1 MIYTLEKRC
10 EFGYGTMTTY
20 YGLFKHEKRYANGIL
35 TPETLVRRFATKE
48 KGLLYCGRYNI
59 SLEDVYTPQNT

>member
-10 EFGYGTMTTY
+10 EFGYGTMSAY
-20 YGLFKHEKRYANGIL
+20 WGLFKHERRYANGIL

-48 KGLLYCGRYNI
+48 KGLRYCGRYNI
-59 SLEDVYTPQNT
+59 TLEDRYPPQNA